1 MVGDNN
7 YSSIENIPCIDC
19 AGGVFMCRRNQVLAY
34 VMLGFGT
41 GLMIGHC
48 LESWII
54 CTCGSVVFLI
64 LGFGGVCR
72 K

>member
-1 MVGDNN
+1 
-7 YSSIENIPCIDC
+7 
-19 AGGVFMCRRNQVLAY
+19 MCRRNQVLAY

-48 LESWII
+48 LESWVI
-54 CTCGSVVFLI
+54 CTCGSMVFLV
-64 LGFGGVCR
+64 LGFGGVFR

>member
-1 MVGDNN
+1 
-7 YSSIENIPCIDC
+7 
-19 AGGVFMCRRNQVLAY
+19 MCRRNQALAY
-34 VMLGFGT
+34 LMLGFGL

-54 CTCGSVVFLI
+54 CICGSVVFLI
-64 LGFGGVCR
+64 LGFGGVGR